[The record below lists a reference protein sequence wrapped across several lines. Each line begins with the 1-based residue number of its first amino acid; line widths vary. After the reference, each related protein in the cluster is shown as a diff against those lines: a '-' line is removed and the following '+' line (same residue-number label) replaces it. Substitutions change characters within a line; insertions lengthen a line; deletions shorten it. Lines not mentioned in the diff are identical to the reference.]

1 MKIIKLLG
9 IIAVLSLL
17 IVPTLSGST
26 LKSCSCGP
34 GVCHG
39 LQSGSHDSS
48 KGKSYDNSHDSPYE
62 KSCCSE
68 YSNDS
73 RFSKNCACSGEIG
86 SISCTEFYAYD
97 PGNWSFGK
105 SSSRSYSRQG
115 FEAGSTC
122 TSGAGTRPIAPLA
135 NPNNIGPPDLYVV
148 EYLPP
153 SAKLVFN
160 VLASDG
166 PLTQKDLISMTDL
179 PPRTVRYA
187 LDKLKGEDMLEER
200 FCFRDARQILYSLNG
215 ISPVSK

>member
-1 MKIIKLLG
+1 M
-9 IIAVLSLL
+9 
-17 IVPTLSGST
+17 
-26 LKSCSCGP
+26 
-34 GVCHG
+34 
-39 LQSGSHDSS
+39 
-48 KGKSYDNSHDSPYE
+48 
-62 KSCCSE
+62 
-68 YSNDS
+68 
-73 RFSKNCACSGEIG
+73 
-86 SISCTEFYAYD
+86 
-97 PGNWSFGK
+97 
-105 SSSRSYSRQG
+105 
-115 FEAGSTC
+115 
-122 TSGAGTRPIAPLA
+122 
-135 NPNNIGPPDLYVV
+135 GPPDLYVV